1 MFEALSFTEIDGQ
14 QVELLPARTVLSLFG
29 MGSKGGAGGGAGGGG
44 NCNITNSGANSAS
57 ASGGLINVGLNA
69 LNNVTALNNI
79 NVIPIG
85 ILGHAGCSS

>member
-29 MGSKGGAGGGAGGGG
+29 MGSKGGAGGGG